1 MSRRTPAAAPTISLF
16 PFLAVLLCT
25 MGALLVLLV
34 LFSRSA
40 SQAGIREAEAA
51 IEELELAREN
61 ARWRRDQLDGVR
73 QKTNDDLSR
82 ARMVLAGIE
91 ENTRELEDEL
101 GRLVGIVEAL
111 ESEAK
116 VADASDLA
124 ALEVKLTNARESLDK
139 AREDQASRPAAYA
152 VVPYVGK
159 HGTHRRPLYIECCVD
174 GVFLQP
180 EGIRLTPGDFDGPPG
195 PGNPLASALRA
206 AREQMARTVPNPGDP
221 ATQPYPLLLVRPS
234 GVMAYYAAREAISS
248 WGNEFGYQ
256 LIEDDWTIAYPPPD
270 VAIAEAENRAIE
282 ESRRRLQW
290 LAETHPQ
297 RPAKPQRQY
306 RAAPTRGGV
315 VENGGPSVLGD
326 QSQFEWKDQPAGG
339 TPTPAG
345 SRGGRS
351 FNGGGPGV
359 AAGGS
364 ASPSGMAGTGNG
376 PGGGAGQGYGGGT
389 GQGPDGGAGDGVAP
403 GRPFLSAAG
412 TPDDPAGDAILAS
425 GRGMGGGPGGGGG
438 SPGGPRGPGGSLR
451 GGAAGNGPEGTPG
464 ESGGAFGQPGLA
476 AQPGQT
482 NSAQGSAGGGGE
494 AGADGAVGGD
504 AGGRYGS
511 AGGSTFAGGT
521 AGSAAGGAAGGA
533 ANGAAS
539 GATSGAAGSGNLGL
553 GGSAGGASGG
563 AGGDVSMPGM
573 LNAGGGGGGGAGG
586 GSGSLAN
593 SRGANWASLATNDR
607 PVPLTRP
614 IRVECGLNEFRIL
627 DDAGRRIQTRVPIDG
642 DTASAI
648 DPFVGA
654 LHTKVKNWGLAG
666 DRMYWRP
673 ELVLSA
679 TSDGQSRRD
688 DLERLLADSGIDV
701 RPRDAKEERVE
712 PLPPVQR
719 ASYNL
724 PLK

>member
-101 GRLVGIVEAL
+101 ARLVGVVEAL

-124 ALEVKLTNARESLDK
+124 ALEVKLTNARESVDK
-139 AREDQASRPAAYA
+139 ARADQATRPAAYA

-206 AREQMARTVPNPGDP
+206 AREQMARAVPNSGDP
-221 ATQPYPLLLVRPS
+221 AAQPYPLLLVRPS

-290 LAETHPQ
+290 LSETHPQ

-315 VENGGPSVLGD
+315 VENGGASVLGD
-326 QSQFEWKDQPAGG
+326 QSQFEWKDQPAGV
-339 TPTPAG
+339 TPTPGG

-359 AAGGS
+359 VAGAAGVAGD
-364 ASPSGMAGTGNG
+364 PDRTGGTGNG
-376 PGGGAGQGYGGGT
+376 TGGGSGQGSSVGAAQ
-389 GQGPDGGAGDGVAP
+389 GQAGASGDGVAA

-438 SPGGPRGPGGSLR
+438 SPGGTVQGDGGGMAGDGPDGTP
-451 GGAAGNGPEGTPG
+451 GAAG
-464 ESGGAFGQPGLA
+464 SAFGKAGLA
-476 AQPGQT
+476 GQPGQT
-482 NSAQGSAGGGGE
+482 GGAGNASTGEPGTEAGGGG
-494 AGADGAVGGD
+494 GS
-504 AGGRYGS
+504 RYG
-511 AGGSTFAGGT
+511 AANSTF
-521 AGSAAGGAAGGA
+521 AGGAAGGA
-533 ANGAAS
+533 ANGAANGAAS
-539 GATSGAAGSGNLGL
+539 GATSGGAGSGNVGL
-553 GGSAGGASGG
+553 GGSASGASGG

-573 LNAGGGGGGGAGG
+573 LSVGGGGAGG
-586 GSGSLAN
+586 GGGGGSLAN
-593 SRGANWASLATNDR
+593 SRGANWASLATNDS

-614 IRVECGLNEFRIL
+614 IRVECGLNEFRIF
-627 DDAGRRIQTRVPIDG
+627 DDAGRRIQTRVAIDG

-648 DPFVGA
+648 DPFVAA
-654 LHTKVKNWGLAG
+654 LHTKVKGWGLAG

-679 TSDGQSRRD
+679 TSDGRSRRD

-701 RPRDAKEERVE
+701 RPREVKEERVE
-712 PLPPVQR
+712 PLPPIQLIQPIQR
-719 ASYNL
+719 ASYTL

>member
-1 MSRRTPAAAPTISLF
+1 MSRCTPAAAPTISLF

-101 GRLVGIVEAL
+101 ARLVGVVEAL

-124 ALEVKLTNARESLDK
+124 ALEVKLTNARESVDK
-139 AREDQASRPAAYA
+139 ARADQATRPAAYA

-221 ATQPYPLLLVRPS
+221 ASQPYPLLLVRPS

-339 TPTPAG
+339 APTPGG

-359 AAGGS
+359 AANAAG
-364 ASPSGMAGTGNG
+364 AARDPSGLAGAGSG
-376 PGGGAGQGYGGGT
+376 DGSGSGGGGGGQGTGGT
-389 GQGPDGGAGDGVAP
+389 GGDGVAA

-438 SPGGPRGPGGSLR
+438 SPGGTVQGDGG
-451 GGAAGNGPEGTPG
+451 GMAGNGPEGTPG
-464 ESGGAFGQPGLA
+464 TAGGAFGKAGLA
-476 AQPGQT
+476 GQPGQT
-482 NSAQGSAGGGGE
+482 GGAGTGEPGAEDGSAGGG
-494 AGADGAVGGD
+494 
-504 AGGRYGS
+504 RYGG
-511 AGGSTFAGGT
+511 AGSTFAGGT

-533 ANGAAS
+533 ASGAAS
-539 GATSGAAGSGNLGL
+539 GATSGGAGSGNVGL
-553 GGSAGGASGG
+553 GGSASGASGG

-573 LNAGGGGGGGAGG
+573 LSVGGGGAGGGGG

-654 LHTKVKNWGLAG
+654 LHTKVKGWGLAG

-712 PLPPVQR
+712 PLPPIQR

>member
-40 SQAGIREAEAA
+40 SQAGVREAEAA
-51 IEELELAREN
+51 VEELELAREN

-101 GRLVGIVEAL
+101 ARLVGIVEAL
-111 ESEAK
+111 ENEAK
-116 VADASDLA
+116 DADASDLA

-139 AREDQASRPAAYA
+139 ARADQATRPAAYA

-206 AREQMARTVPNPGDP
+206 AREQIARTSPNPGDP
-221 ATQPYPLLLVRPS
+221 AAQPYPLLLVRPS

-326 QSQFEWKDQPAGG
+326 QSQWEWKDQAAGG
-339 TPTPAG
+339 TPTPGG

-359 AAGGS
+359 AAGSAGASGDPSDLAGGGS
-364 ASPSGMAGTGNG
+364 GGGSRSGRSGGGQGTG
-376 PGGGAGQGYGGGT
+376 GGSG
-389 GQGPDGGAGDGVAP
+389 GDGVAP

-425 GRGMGGGPGGGGG
+425 GRGMGGGPGGGSG
-438 SPGGPRGPGGSLR
+438 GPGGTAQGV
-451 GGAAGNGPEGTPG
+451 GGGMAGNGSEGTPG
-464 ESGGAFGQPGLA
+464 APGSAFGKAGLA
-476 AQPGQT
+476 GQPGQT
-482 NSAQGSAGGGGE
+482 GTAGGAGGSGEPGSDAGGGG
-494 AGADGAVGGD
+494 A
-504 AGGRYGS
+504 GRYGA
-511 AGGSTFAGGT
+511 AGSSFAGGG

-539 GATSGAAGSGNLGL
+539 GSASGGAGSGNLGL
-553 GGSAGGASGG
+553 GGSANGASGG
-563 AGGDVSMPGM
+563 AGGDVAMPGM
-573 LNAGGGGGGGAGG
+573 LSVGGGGAGGASG

-593 SRGANWASLATNDR
+593 SRGANWASLATHDR

-614 IRVECGLNEFRIL
+614 IRVECALNEFRIL

-642 DTASAI
+642 DTAAAI

-654 LHTKVKNWGLAG
+654 LHTKVKGWGLAG

-679 TSDGQSRRD
+679 TTDGQSRRD

-712 PLPPVQR
+712 SLPPIQR